1 VNTPGVPAGHAP
13 GPGRRARLLIAHGL
27 LVTIDP
33 ADRVIPDGAVAIE
46 GERIAAVG
54 PTAELAPRYPEAA
67 VLDARGC
74 AVLPGFVNAHCHLA
88 GVLFRGT
95 EDRTASYRPLL
106 AVEAALGAE
115 DVYWLSLLG
124 AFEALRFGTTT
135 VNDMYYEPA
144 AVAAA
149 ITTAG
154 IRGVVAPTILEVD
167 RAAFAASAAGEARL
181 EPAIGR
187 RLLDEAVAFADAA
200 LAGRWPGV
208 TPRLGPH
215 APDTCSPELLGRV
228 AAAARERGIG
238 HHTHLAQSRDEV
250 LAVRA
255 RTGRSPVELLDELG
269 LLGPDLVAAHLGFVT
284 DDDVARLAASG
295 TAWGHCPA
303 SNAKRGYL
311 APVGPLRAAGLRRGL
326 GTDWLGYDMWE
337 AVRWAIGVARLE
349 RGGADGLDA
358 RAALR
363 EATLGG
369 AAILGLDRELG
380 SLEPGKL
387 ADLIVVGL
395 DRPWLEPP
403 PVDPIAAL
411 AYNGSG
417 RDVTAVAIG
426 GRLLVVDGSIRS
438 PLVDET
444 IAHGR
449 RVAEAHRGVL
459 DRLRL
464 G

>member
-1 VNTPGVPAGHAP
+1 VTGTNGKTTTVYLLEAGLRAAGRPTGLVGTVETRIGDERVASVRTTPEATDLQALLAVMRERGVTAVALEVSSHALAL
-13 GPGRRARLLIAHGL
+13 GRVDGLVFDVAVFTNLTEDHLDFHRDMEDYFAAKASLFTPERARLGL
-27 LVTIDP
+27 
-33 ADRVIPDGAVAIE
+33 A
-46 GERIAAVG
+46 
-54 PTAELAPRYPEAA
+54 
-67 VLDARGC
+67 
-74 AVLPGFVNAHCHLA
+74 N
-88 GVLFRGT
+88 
-95 EDRTASYRPLL
+95 
-106 AVEAALGAE
+106 
-115 DVYWLSLLG
+115 
-124 AFEALRFGTTT
+124 
-135 VNDMYYEPA
+135 
-144 AVAAA
+144 
-149 ITTAG
+149 
-154 IRGVVAPTILEVD
+154 VD
-167 RAAFAASAAGEARL
+167 DEF
-181 EPAIGR
+181 GR

-238 HHTHLAQSRDEV
+238 LHTHLAQSRDEV

-369 AAILGLDRELG
+369 AAILGLDPELG

-438 PLVDET
+438 PLVDEA

-449 RVAEAHRGVL
+449 RVAEAHRGAL

>member
-1 VNTPGVPAGHAP
+1 MTIAGDPPAGAEQAP
-13 GPGRRARLLIAHGL
+13 RPGRSDPLLIVHGL

-33 ADRVIPDGAVAIE
+33 ADRVIVDGAVAIDD
-46 GERIAAVG
+46 ERIAAIG
-54 PTAELAPRYPEAA
+54 PTAELLPRYSGAA
-67 VLDARGC
+67 LVDARGC

-95 EDRTASYRPLL
+95 EDRTTSYRPLM
-106 AVEAALGAE
+106 AIEAALAAE
-115 DVYWLSLLG
+115 DVYWLSLVG

-135 VNDMYYEPA
+135 VNDMYYAPEAVAA

-149 ITTAG
+149 G
-154 IRGVVAPTILEVD
+154 IRGVIAPTILEVD
-167 RAAFAASAAGEARL
+167 RAAFARGEPEL

-187 RLLDEAVAFADAA
+187 QLLDEAVAFADAA

-238 HHTHLAQSRDEV
+238 LHTHLAQNRHEV
-250 LAVRA
+250 VAVRE
-255 RTGRSPVELLDELG
+255 RTGRTPVELLDELG

-284 DDDVARLAASG
+284 ADEVARLAASG
-295 TAWGHCPA
+295 TTWAHCPA
-303 SNAKRGYL
+303 SNAKRGYA
-311 APVGPLRAAGLRRGL
+311 APVTRLRAAGLRRGL

-349 RGGADGLDA
+349 RGGPDGLDA
-358 RAALR
+358 RSALR

-387 ADLIVVGL
+387 ADVIVVAL
-395 DRPWLEPP
+395 ERPWLEPP
-403 PVDPIAAL
+403 AVDPVAGL
-411 AYNGSG
+411 AYNGAG
-417 RDVTAVAIG
+417 RDVTAVIIG
-426 GRLLVVDGSIRS
+426 GRLLVADGRVRS
-438 PLVDET
+438 PLLDEA
-444 IAHGR
+444 IGYAR
-449 RVAEAHRGVL
+449 RLAEVHRRAL
-459 DRLRL
+459 AR
-464 G
+464 